1 MKLTRLLPPAI
12 VLLATA
18 AATLPLPVQAYTTA
32 GMCSYNMEDPI
43 YVNIT
48 LNDDV
53 LTIGR
58 LGSHPITYAPISDNN
73 IVVDSN
79 NETWVY
85 QSHPTNDRT
94 PAFTLNNT
102 DSIHSISCI
111 GFYNGHPIPNDF

>member
-1 MKLTRLLPPAI
+1 MKNIRA
-12 VLLATA
+12 VLLLLGITALATPA
-18 AATLPLPVQAYTTA
+18 QAYTTA
-32 GMCSYNMEDPI
+32 GMCSWNMEDPI

-58 LGSHPITYAPISDNN
+58 LGSHPTTYAPIADNN

-79 NETWVY
+79 NETWLY
-85 QSHPTNDRT
+85 ETHPRNDRT

-111 GFYNGHPIPNDF
+111 GFYNIPNNSY